1 MMVAEAITADQA
13 KSLAVPE
20 TMRLSP
26 VAAAVA
32 TAPDARQ

>member
-1 MMVAEAITADQA
+1 MMVADAITADHT

-32 TAPDARQ
+32 TVPQARQ